1 MLNDFFFYLSTVVTR
16 PHTHQN
22 QFRSPTWSLT
32 ETTSYI
38 SVGEPDTSIVTL
50 DKSTPVSVL
59 TDNEVRL
66 NVELHL

>member
-1 MLNDFFFYLSTVVTR
+1 MFFFFYLSTVVTR
-16 PHTHQN
+16 PQTHQN
-22 QFRSPTWSLT
+22 LFSST